1 MKIYEKISRKVLLLL
16 ILIVSIFFTAC
27 PAPSSNLID
36 TGSEPYQ
43 KPYVP
48 QNVKATCGENNAI
61 TISWDPVDGANL
73 YIIEGIASSEFGIGQ
88 MEEYARTTEASY
100 TFYLNGVGDGQPYRD
115 FNAAESYIFAVK
127 TYINFGSASDYLIS
141 DSSDYA
147 EGCFAPPSIEFHAS
161 VTKSSLNLYW
171 NLSNIF
177 SALSTGSTPVALYN
191 PDFLIEYR
199 KSGDSEWKQI
209 TQEQYGGKDP
219 WMFASLNVSEYSF
232 EHEAEYDFR
241 ITMNLTEGV
250 VNPTTLQSDIFS
262 SIISDDLSVNSVLN
276 LTASEGTYS
285 DKVEL
290 TWEIPSWSQ
299 GATRNNSYFAVYR
312 SEGTDIG
319 KAEVLVNEIEEQEL
333 FSTPDG
339 FQEALAG
346 VYADMTAEALY
357 GRHLTWETMDIW
369 GRVYD
374 NNRLSSIFDEI
385 KDYNYTNALVRPILN
400 NFWNR
405 MYTVIEE
412 ANNILRWADI
422 NASVLTEEELN
433 LVRGQA
439 LGCRS
444 YLFFDLIRLFAPDVK
459 LEPDAKRVPYNA
471 EFGINPAPLYTTEE
485 TLDLILEDLQ
495 EAERCFA
502 KDPIV
507 GVQVYN
513 IDNKNTADQ
522 YVARMNLYAVK
533 ALMARIYLDKGDFT
547 NARIKAQEVIDSDCF
562 ALQNFIF

>member
-1 MKIYEKISRKVLLLL
+1 MKATSKMKLLL
-16 ILIVSIFFTAC
+16 IAVL
-27 PAPSSNLID
+27 
-36 TGSEPYQ
+36 TGGLMSC
-43 KPYVP
+43 
-48 QNVKATCGENNAI
+48 N
-61 TISWDPVDGANL
+61 SWLDVD
-73 YIIEGIASSEFGIGQ
+73 
-88 MEEYARTTEASY
+88 
-100 TFYLNGVGDGQPYRD
+100 
-115 FNAAESYIFAVK
+115 
-127 TYINFGSASDYLIS
+127 
-141 DSSDYA
+141 
-147 EGCFAPPSIEFHAS
+147 
-161 VTKSSLNLYW
+161 
-171 NLSNIF
+171 
-177 SALSTGSTPVALYN
+177 
-191 PDFLIEYR
+191 
-199 KSGDSEWKQI
+199 
-209 TQEQYGGKDP
+209 
-219 WMFASLNVSEYSF
+219 
-232 EHEAEYDFR
+232 
-241 ITMNLTEGV
+241 
-250 VNPTTLQSDIFS
+250 
-262 SIISDDLSVNSVLN
+262 
-276 LTASEGTYS
+276 
-285 DKVEL
+285 
-290 TWEIPSWSQ
+290 
-299 GATRNNSYFAVYR
+299 
-312 SEGTDIG
+312 
-319 KAEVLVNEIEEQEL
+319 LVNEIEEQEL

-405 MYTVIEE
+405 MYKVIEE

-562 ALQNFIF
+562 ALQNREEVVQAVADEKDMLFSDEHIFSLRNEKISEWADARYVTVQDTAASGNVYLPFPSTYGTTYDVSSLDVRWMEWFAPDESITRMLKYYVSKNNKNNYFPKVPLIRLSEMYMILSESYLEEDLNQAKAYADTLRIARIGETGVLPNYSEDMFIQEMRREFPGEGQMFFMYKRWNHDIVQDAASGGTVPASNNIFTLLIPDAEIENGNVEQ